1 MQPMDTEALKT
12 GRNVIRRRRMDAEN
26 RQDLKSL
33 LVRVLVA
40 AAAAWVLFTQVFL
53 VIQAKGS
60 GMFPAVKGGDL
71 LICYR
76 LQAAYAKNDVV
87 VYTQGGRLCVGR
99 ILGRAGDRITLDDS
113 GTLMVNGL
121 AQSGEI
127 LYPTYAKD
135 ALTYPCTVP
144 EGCVFVLGDYRTQA
158 QDSRDFG
165 ALPLADVKAKVI
177 TLLRRRS
184 L

>member
-53 VIQAKGS
+53 VMQAKGS

-76 LQAAYAKNDVV
+76 LQAAYAKNA
-87 VYTQGGRLCVGR
+87 TH
-99 ILGRAGDRITLDDS
+99 RAAGS
-113 GTLMVNGL
+113 
-121 AQSGEI
+121 AWAASW
-127 LYPTYAKD
+127 
-135 ALTYPCTVP
+135 
-144 EGCVFVLGDYRTQA
+144 
-158 QDSRDFG
+158 G
-165 ALPLADVKAKVI
+165 ARATGSPWTIPAP
-177 TLLRRRS
+177 
-184 L
+184 

>member
-12 GRNVIRRRRMDAEN
+12 GLKVIRRRRMDAEN

-40 AAAAWVLFTQVFL
+40 AVAAWVLFTQVFL
-53 VIQAKGS
+53 VTQAKGS
-60 GMFPAVKGGDL
+60 SMFPAVKDGDL

-76 LQAAYAKNDVV
+76 LQGSYAKNDVV

-99 ILGRAGDRITLDDS
+99 ILGRAGDLIALDDS

-135 ALTYPCTVP
+135 ALTYPYTVP